1 MIEIT
6 YFAIY
11 FFTLFEQ
18 LISLISLFLK
28 LIKFRKLDISK
39 GFYIAMA
46 TITINPH
53 FDVWALLWYAA
64 RY

>member
-11 FFTLFEQ
+11 FFTLFE
-18 LISLISLFLK
+18 LSLISLFLK

-46 TITINPH
+46 TITINTH
-53 FDVWALLWYAA
+53 FDV
-64 RY
+64 

>member
-53 FDVWALLWYAA
+53 FDV
-64 RY
+64 